1 MGGTGGRGRRKGQVE
16 KVHGRDR
23 CVREQAVEVNRKSW
37 WEGKVKKLLRG
48 MVGRHK
54 QV

>member
-1 MGGTGGRGRRKGQVE
+1 MGGTGVWGRRKGQVE

-23 CVREQAVEVNRKSW
+23 CVREQAVE
-37 WEGKVKKLLRG
+37 GKVKKLLRG
-48 MVGRHK
+48 MDGRHK